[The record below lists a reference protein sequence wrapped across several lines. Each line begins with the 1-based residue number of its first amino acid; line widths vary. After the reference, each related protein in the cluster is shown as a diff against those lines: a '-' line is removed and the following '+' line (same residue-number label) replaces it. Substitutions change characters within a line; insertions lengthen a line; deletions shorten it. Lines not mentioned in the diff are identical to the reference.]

1 MVKKSAYNGPRSSRM
16 KRQKARRRKKMMIRV
31 GAAALCLAA
40 VIGVVSG
47 VRAIVG
53 GHKAKTQDN
62 IASVEE
68 TLPEKLKEIN
78 GISVKGLDYEET
90 VAALIKGYDWK
101 LSVSYDGKTEELE
114 NLIEARTRQYLDEV
128 CMKNMEGSYTFDL
141 LDVAELAKTE
151 AERLAGIWDQKP
163 ENSTLDHYDAASGKF
178 VFSGGKDGVVIDQE
192 KLAADI
198 SQAVKDQKLNQ
209 TLSAESNFQAAESD
223 EAVQAKYKPLETFTT
238 NTTSNAKRNTNVR
251 LAAEAINGTII
262 QPGEEFSFNQIVG
275 PRTEEKGYQAAAA
288 YNSGEVVQEIGG
300 GVCQISSTLYRVV
313 FETGME
319 VTYRRSHTFEPNYV
333 TPGQD
338 ATISWDM
345 PDFRF
350 VNTSEGAIG
359 IRASY
364 ADQKA
369 TVSIYGIPVLED
381 GVTWKLYSEKTE
393 EGEVPEPQ
401 YVEDP
406 TLAPGTE
413 KVKSNGTSGSTWVTY
428 KVVYKDGVEVE
439 RVKDHEK
446 IYKGHAPVILRNTG
460 TTQVTTGAGDG
471 TAGGQT
477 TAADA
482 TAAIPVDG
490 MDDEPQSGTS
500 QSGYE
505 TNETQSGSQNTTEAS
520 ETTQAETVQTTEAE
534 TTVMETEAV
543 VAPVESVN
551 ETVPQISPLEP

>member
-1 MVKKSAYNGPRSSRM
+1 MVKKSAYNGPRNSRI
-16 KRQKARRRKKMMIRV
+16 KRQRARRRKKMMIRA

-40 VIGVVSG
+40 VIGAVSG
-47 VRAIVG
+47 IRALVG
-53 GHKAKTQDN
+53 GHKTKNQEHIT
-62 IASVEE
+62 SMEE
-68 TLPEKLKEIN
+68 TLPQKLKEIN
-78 GISVKGLDYEET
+78 GISVKGLGYEKT
-90 VAALIKGYDWK
+90 VAALIKGYDWN
-101 LSVSYDGKTEELE
+101 LSVSYEGKTEKLN
-114 NLIEARTRQYLDEV
+114 NLIEARTRQYLDEI
-128 CMKNMEGSYTFDL
+128 CTQNMEGSYTFDL
-141 LDVAELAKTE
+141 LDVSELAKEE
-151 AERLAGIWDQKP
+151 AGRLAGIWDQKP

-178 VFSGGKDGVVIDQE
+178 VFCGGKDGVVIDQE

-198 SQAVKDQKLNQ
+198 SQAVKDQKLDQ
-209 TLSAESNFQAAESD
+209 SLSAEGNFQAADSD
-223 EAVQAKYKPLETFTT
+223 EAVQAKYKTLETFTT
-238 NTTSNAKRNTNVR
+238 NTTSNPKRNTNVR
-251 LAAEAINGTII
+251 LAAEALNGTIV
-262 QPGEEFSFNQIVG
+262 QPGEEFSFNQVIG

-288 YNSGEVVQEIGG
+288 YNSGEVVQEVGG

-369 TVSIYGIPVLED
+369 TVSIYGIPVLDD

-393 EGEVPEPQ
+393 EGEKPEPQ

-413 KVKSNGTSGSTWVTY
+413 KVKSNGTTGSTWVTY
-428 KVVYKDGVEVE
+428 KVIYKDGVEID

-460 TTQVTTGAGDG
+460 TTQVTAEAGDG
-471 TAGGQT
+471 TANGQT
-477 TAADA
+477 TEEAV

-490 MDDEPQSGTS
+490 MDDETHSGASRTDGEMSQSGT
-500 QSGYE
+500 QSS
-505 TNETQSGSQNTTEAS
+505 TAVS
-520 ETTQAETVQTTEAE
+520 ETTGTETVQTTEAE
-534 TTVMETEAV
+534 TVIEPEPV
-543 VAPVESVN
+543 VAPAENLS
-551 ETVPQISPLEP
+551 ETVQQIPPL

>member
-1 MVKKSAYNGPRSSRM
+1 MVKKSAYNGPRNSRI
-16 KRQKARRRKKMMIRV
+16 KRQRARKRKKMMIRA

-40 VIGVVSG
+40 VIGAVSG
-47 VRAIVG
+47 IRALVG
-53 GHKAKTQDN
+53 GHKTKNQEHIT
-62 IASVEE
+62 SMEE
-68 TLPEKLKEIN
+68 TLPQKLKEIN
-78 GISVKGLDYEET
+78 GISVKGLGYEET
-90 VAALIKGYDWK
+90 VAALTKGYDWN
-101 LSVSYDGKTEELE
+101 LSVSYEGKTEKLN
-114 NLIEARTRQYLDEV
+114 NLIEARTRQYLDEI
-128 CMKNMEGSYTFDL
+128 CTQNMEGSYTFDL
-141 LDVAELAKTE
+141 LDVSELAKEE
-151 AERLAGIWDQKP
+151 AGRLAGIWDQKP

-178 VFSGGKDGVVIDQE
+178 VFCVGKDGVVIDQE

-198 SQAVKDQKLNQ
+198 SQAVKDQKLDQ
-209 TLSAESNFQAAESD
+209 SLSAEGNFQAADSD
-223 EAVQAKYKPLETFTT
+223 EAVQAKYKTLETFTT
-238 NTTSNAKRNTNVR
+238 NTTSNPKRNTNVR
-251 LAAEAINGTII
+251 LAAEALNGTIV
-262 QPGEEFSFNQIVG
+262 QPGEEFSFNQVIG

-288 YNSGEVVQEIGG
+288 YNSGEVVQEVGG

-369 TVSIYGIPVLED
+369 TVSIYGIPVLDD

-393 EGEVPEPQ
+393 EGEKPEPQ

-413 KVKSNGTSGSTWVTY
+413 KVKSNGTTGSTWVTY
-428 KVVYKDGVEVE
+428 KVIYKDGVEID

-460 TTQVTTGAGDG
+460 TTQVTAEAGDG
-471 TAGGQT
+471 TANGQT
-477 TAADA
+477 TEEAV

-490 MDDEPQSGTS
+490 MDDETHSGASRTDGEVS
-500 QSGYE
+500 QSS
-505 TNETQSGSQNTTEAS
+505 TAVS
-520 ETTQAETVQTTEAE
+520 ETTGTETVQTTEAE
-534 TTVMETEAV
+534 TVIEPEPV
-543 VAPVESVN
+543 VAPAENLS
-551 ETVPQISPLEP
+551 ETVQQIPPI

>member
-1 MVKKSAYNGPRSSRM
+1 MVKKSAYNGPRNSRI
-16 KRQKARRRKKMMIRV
+16 KRQRARRRKKMMIRA

-40 VIGVVSG
+40 VIGAVSG
-47 VRAIVG
+47 IRTLVG
-53 GHKAKTQDN
+53 GHKTKNQEHIT
-62 IASVEE
+62 SMEE
-68 TLPEKLKEIN
+68 TLPQKLKEIN
-78 GISVKGLDYEET
+78 GISVKGLGYEET
-90 VAALIKGYDWK
+90 VAALTKGYDWN
-101 LSVSYDGKTEELE
+101 LSVSYESKTEKLN
-114 NLIEARTRQYLDEV
+114 NLIEARTRQYLDEI
-128 CMKNMEGSYTFDL
+128 CTQNMEGSYTFDL
-141 LDVAELAKTE
+141 LDVSELAKEE
-151 AERLAGIWDQKP
+151 AGRLAGIWDQKP
-163 ENSTLDHYDAASGKF
+163 ENSTLDHYDVASGKF
-178 VFSGGKDGVVIDQE
+178 VFCGGKDGVVIDQE

-198 SQAVKDQKLNQ
+198 SQAVKDQKLDQN
-209 TLSAESNFQAAESD
+209 LSAEGNFQAADSD
-223 EAVQAKYKPLETFTT
+223 ETVQAKYKTLETFTT
-238 NTTSNAKRNTNVR
+238 NTTSNPKRNTNVR
-251 LAAEAINGTII
+251 LAAEALNGTIV
-262 QPGEEFSFNQIVG
+262 QPGEEFSFNQVIG

-288 YNSGEVVQEIGG
+288 YNSGEVVQEVGG

-369 TVSIYGIPVLED
+369 TVSIYGIPVLDD

-393 EGEVPEPQ
+393 EGEKPEPQ

-413 KVKSNGTSGSTWVTY
+413 KVKSNGTTGSTWVTY
-428 KVVYKDGVEVE
+428 KVIYKDGVEID

-460 TTQVTTGAGDG
+460 TTQVTAEAGDG
-471 TAGGQT
+471 TANGQT
-477 TAADA
+477 TEAAV

-490 MDDEPQSGTS
+490 MDDETHSGASRTDGEVSQSGT
-500 QSGYE
+500 QSS
-505 TNETQSGSQNTTEAS
+505 TAVS
-520 ETTQAETVQTTEAE
+520 ETTGTETVQTTEAE
-534 TTVMETEAV
+534 TVIEQEPV
-543 VAPVESVN
+543 VAPAENLS
-551 ETVPQISPLEP
+551 ETVQQIPPL

>member
-1 MVKKSAYNGPRSSRM
+1 MVKKSAYNGPRNSRI
-16 KRQKARRRKKMMIRV
+16 KRQRARRRKKMMIRA

-40 VIGVVSG
+40 VIGAVSG
-47 VRAIVG
+47 IRTLVG
-53 GHKAKTQDN
+53 GHKTKNQDH
-62 IASVEE
+62 ITSMEE
-68 TLPEKLKEIN
+68 TLPQKLKEIN
-78 GISVKGLDYEET
+78 GISVKGLGYEKT
-90 VAALIKGYDWK
+90 VAALIKGYDWN
-101 LSVSYDGKTEELE
+101 LSVSYEGKTEKLN
-114 NLIEARTRQYLDEV
+114 NLIEARTRQYLDEI
-128 CMKNMEGSYTFDL
+128 CTQNMEGSYTFDL
-141 LDVAELAKTE
+141 LDVSELAKEE
-151 AERLAGIWDQKP
+151 AGRLARIWDQKP
-163 ENSTLDHYDAASGKF
+163 ENSTLDHYDVASGKF
-178 VFSGGKDGVVIDQE
+178 VFCGGKDGVVIDQE

-198 SQAVKDQKLNQ
+198 SQAVKDQKLDQN
-209 TLSAESNFQAAESD
+209 LSAEGNFQAADSD
-223 EAVQAKYKPLETFTT
+223 EAVQAKYKTLETFTT
-238 NTTSNAKRNTNVR
+238 NTTSNPKRNTNVR
-251 LAAEAINGTII
+251 LAAEALNGTIV
-262 QPGEEFSFNQIVG
+262 QPGEEFSFNQVIG

-288 YNSGEVVQEIGG
+288 YNSGEVVQEVGG

-369 TVSIYGIPVLED
+369 TVSIYGIPVLDD

-393 EGEVPEPQ
+393 EGEKPEPQ

-406 TLAPGTE
+406 TLALGTE
-413 KVKSNGTSGSTWVTY
+413 KVKSNGTTGSTWVTY
-428 KVVYKDGVEVE
+428 KVIYKDGVEID

-460 TTQVTTGAGDG
+460 TTQVTAEAGDG
-471 TAGGQT
+471 TANGQT
-477 TAADA
+477 TEAAV

-490 MDDEPQSGTS
+490 MDDETHSGASRTDGEVSQSGT
-500 QSGYE
+500 QSS
-505 TNETQSGSQNTTEAS
+505 TAVS
-520 ETTQAETVQTTEAE
+520 ETTGTETVQTTEAE
-534 TTVMETEAV
+534 TVIEQEPV
-543 VAPVESVN
+543 VAPAENLS
-551 ETVPQISPLEP
+551 ETVQQIPPL

>member
-1 MVKKSAYNGPRSSRM
+1 MVKKSAYNGPRNSRI
-16 KRQKARRRKKMMIRV
+16 KRQRARRRKKMMIRA

-47 VRAIVG
+47 IRALVG
-53 GHKAKTQDN
+53 GHKTKNQEHIT
-62 IASVEE
+62 SMEE
-68 TLPEKLKEIN
+68 TLPQKLKEIN
-78 GISVKGLDYEET
+78 GISVKGLGYEET
-90 VAALIKGYDWK
+90 VAALIKGYDWN
-101 LSVSYDGKTEELE
+101 LSVSYEGKTEKLN
-114 NLIEARTRQYLDEV
+114 NLIEARTRQYLDEI
-128 CMKNMEGSYTFDL
+128 CTQNMEGSYTFDL
-141 LDVAELAKTE
+141 LDVSELAKEE
-151 AERLAGIWDQKP
+151 AGRLAGIWDQKP

-178 VFSGGKDGVVIDQE
+178 VFCVGKDGVVIDQE

-198 SQAVKDQKLNQ
+198 SQAVKDQKLDQ
-209 TLSAESNFQAAESD
+209 SLSAEGNFQAADSD
-223 EAVQAKYKPLETFTT
+223 EAVQAKYKTLETFTT
-238 NTTSNAKRNTNVR
+238 NTTSNPKRNTNVR
-251 LAAEAINGTII
+251 LAAEALNGTIV
-262 QPGEEFSFNQIVG
+262 QPGEEFSFNQVIG

-288 YNSGEVVQEIGG
+288 YNSGEVVQEVGG

-369 TVSIYGIPVLED
+369 TVSIYGIPVLDD

-393 EGEVPEPQ
+393 EGEKPEPQ

-413 KVKSNGTSGSTWVTY
+413 KVKSNGTTGSTWVTY
-428 KVVYKDGVEVE
+428 KVIYQDGVEID

-460 TTQVTTGAGDG
+460 TTQVTAEAGDG
-471 TAGGQT
+471 TANGQT
-477 TAADA
+477 TEEAV

-490 MDDEPQSGTS
+490 MDDETHSGASRTDGEMSQSGT
-500 QSGYE
+500 QSS
-505 TNETQSGSQNTTEAS
+505 TAVS
-520 ETTQAETVQTTEAE
+520 ETTGTETVQTTEAE
-534 TTVMETEAV
+534 TVIEPEPV
-543 VAPVESVN
+543 VAPAENLS
-551 ETVPQISPLEP
+551 ETVQQIPPL

>member
-1 MVKKSAYNGPRSSRM
+1 MVKKSAYNGPRNSRI
-16 KRQKARRRKKMMIRV
+16 KRQRARRRKKMMIRA

-40 VIGVVSG
+40 VIGAVSG
-47 VRAIVG
+47 IRTLVG
-53 GHKAKTQDN
+53 GHKIKNQDH
-62 IASVEE
+62 ITSMEE
-68 TLPEKLKEIN
+68 TLPQKLKEIN
-78 GISVKGLDYEET
+78 GISVKGLGYEKT
-90 VAALIKGYDWK
+90 VAALIKGYDWN
-101 LSVSYDGKTEELE
+101 LSVSYEGKTEKLN
-114 NLIEARTRQYLDEV
+114 NLIEARTRQYLDEI
-128 CMKNMEGSYTFDL
+128 CTQNMEGSYTFDL
-141 LDVAELAKTE
+141 LDVSELAKEE
-151 AERLAGIWDQKP
+151 AGRLAGIWDQKP
-163 ENSTLDHYDAASGKF
+163 ENSTLDHYDVASGKF
-178 VFSGGKDGVVIDQE
+178 VFCGGKDGVVIDQE

-198 SQAVKDQKLNQ
+198 SQAVKDQKLDQN
-209 TLSAESNFQAAESD
+209 LSAEGNFQAADSD
-223 EAVQAKYKPLETFTT
+223 EAVQAKYKTLETFTT
-238 NTTSNAKRNTNVR
+238 NTTSNPKRNTNVR
-251 LAAEAINGTII
+251 LAAEALNGTIV
-262 QPGEEFSFNQIVG
+262 QPGEEFSFNQVIG

-288 YNSGEVVQEIGG
+288 YNSGEVVQEVGG

-369 TVSIYGIPVLED
+369 TVSIYGIPVLDD

-393 EGEVPEPQ
+393 EGEKPEPQ

-413 KVKSNGTSGSTWVTY
+413 KVKSNGTTGSTWVTY
-428 KVVYKDGVEVE
+428 KVIYKDGVEID

-446 IYKGHAPVILRNTG
+446 IYKGHTPVILRNTG
-460 TTQVTTGAGDG
+460 TTQVTAEAGDG
-471 TAGGQT
+471 TANGQT
-477 TAADA
+477 TEAAV

-490 MDDEPQSGTS
+490 MDDETHSGASRTDGEMSQSGT
-500 QSGYE
+500 QSS
-505 TNETQSGSQNTTEAS
+505 TAVS
-520 ETTQAETVQTTEAE
+520 ETTGTEKVQTTEAE
-534 TTVMETEAV
+534 TVIEPEPV
-543 VAPVESVN
+543 VAPAENLS
-551 ETVPQISPLEP
+551 ETVQQIPPL

>member
-1 MVKKSAYNGPRSSRM
+1 MVKKSAYNGPRNSRI
-16 KRQKARRRKKMMIRV
+16 KRQRARRRKKMMIRA

-40 VIGVVSG
+40 VIGAVSG
-47 VRAIVG
+47 IRTLVG
-53 GHKAKTQDN
+53 GHKTKNQEHIT
-62 IASVEE
+62 SMEE
-68 TLPEKLKEIN
+68 TLPQKLKEIN
-78 GISVKGLDYEET
+78 GISVKGLGYEET
-90 VAALIKGYDWK
+90 VAALIKGYDWN
-101 LSVSYDGKTEELE
+101 LSVSYEGKTEKLN
-114 NLIEARTRQYLDEV
+114 NLIEARTRQYLDEI
-128 CMKNMEGSYTFDL
+128 CTQNMEGSYTFDL
-141 LDVAELAKTE
+141 LDVSELAKEE
-151 AERLAGIWDQKP
+151 AGRLAGIWDQKP
-163 ENSTLDHYDAASGKF
+163 ENSTLDHYDVASGKF
-178 VFSGGKDGVVIDQE
+178 VFCGGKDGVVIDQE

-198 SQAVKDQKLNQ
+198 SQAVKDQKLDQN
-209 TLSAESNFQAAESD
+209 LSAEGNFQAADSD
-223 EAVQAKYKPLETFTT
+223 EAVQAKYKTLETFTT
-238 NTTSNAKRNTNVR
+238 NTTSNPKRNTNVR
-251 LAAEAINGTII
+251 LAAEALNGTIV
-262 QPGEEFSFNQIVG
+262 QPGEEFSFNQVIG

-288 YNSGEVVQEIGG
+288 YNSGEVVQEVGG

-369 TVSIYGIPVLED
+369 TVSIYGIPVLDD

-393 EGEVPEPQ
+393 EGEKPEPQ

-413 KVKSNGTSGSTWVTY
+413 KVKSNGTTGSTWVTY
-428 KVVYKDGVEVE
+428 KVIYKDGVEID

-460 TTQVTTGAGDG
+460 TTQVTAEAGDG
-471 TAGGQT
+471 TANGQT
-477 TAADA
+477 TEAAV

-490 MDDEPQSGTS
+490 MDDETHSGASRTDGEVSQSGT
-500 QSGYE
+500 QSS
-505 TNETQSGSQNTTEAS
+505 TAVS
-520 ETTQAETVQTTEAE
+520 ETTGTETVQTTEAE
-534 TTVMETEAV
+534 TVIEQEPV
-543 VAPVESVN
+543 VAPAENLS
-551 ETVPQISPLEP
+551 ETVQQIPPL

>member
-1 MVKKSAYNGPRSSRM
+1 MVKKSGYNGPRNSRI
-16 KRQKARRRKKMMIRV
+16 KRQRARRRKKMMIRA

-40 VIGVVSG
+40 VIGAVSG
-47 VRAIVG
+47 IRALVG
-53 GHKAKTQDN
+53 GHKTKNQEHIT
-62 IASVEE
+62 SMEE
-68 TLPEKLKEIN
+68 TLPQKLKEIN
-78 GISVKGLDYEET
+78 GISVKGLGYEET
-90 VAALIKGYDWK
+90 VAALTKGYNWN
-101 LSVSYDGKTEELE
+101 LSVSYKGKTEKLN
-114 NLIEARTRQYLDEV
+114 NLIEARTRQYLDEI
-128 CMKNMEGSYTFDL
+128 CTQNMEGSYTFDL
-141 LDVAELAKTE
+141 LDVSELAKEETG
-151 AERLAGIWDQKP
+151 RLAGIWDQKP
-163 ENSTLDHYDAASGKF
+163 ENSTLDHYDAARGKF
-178 VFSGGKDGVVIDQE
+178 VFCGGKDGVVIDQE

-198 SQAVKDQKLNQ
+198 SQAVKEQKLDQ
-209 TLSAESNFQAAESD
+209 SLSAEGNFQAADSD
-223 EAVQAKYKPLETFTT
+223 EAVQAKYKTLETFTT
-238 NTTSNAKRNTNVR
+238 NTTSNPKRNTNVR
-251 LAAEAINGTII
+251 LAAEALNGTIV
-262 QPGEEFSFNQIVG
+262 QPGEEFSFNQVIG

-288 YNSGEVVQEIGG
+288 YNSGEVVQEVGG

-369 TVSIYGIPVLED
+369 TVSIYGIPVLDD

-393 EGEVPEPQ
+393 EGEKPEPQ

-413 KVKSNGTSGSTWVTY
+413 KVKSNGTTGSTWVTY
-428 KVVYKDGVEVE
+428 KVIYKDGVEID

-460 TTQVTTGAGDG
+460 TTQVTAEAGDG
-471 TAGGQT
+471 TANGQT
-477 TAADA
+477 TEEAV

-490 MDDEPQSGTS
+490 MDDEPHSGASRTDGEMSQSGT
-500 QSGYE
+500 QSS
-505 TNETQSGSQNTTEAS
+505 TAVS
-520 ETTQAETVQTTEAE
+520 ETTGTETLQTTEAE
-534 TTVMETEAV
+534 TVIEPEPV
-543 VAPVESVN
+543 VAPAENLS
-551 ETVPQISPLEP
+551 ETVQQIPQL

>member
-1 MVKKSAYNGPRSSRM
+1 MVKKSAYNGPRNSRI
-16 KRQKARRRKKMMIRV
+16 KRQRARRRKKMMIRA

-40 VIGVVSG
+40 VIGAVSG
-47 VRAIVG
+47 IRTLVG
-53 GHKAKTQDN
+53 GHKIKNQDH
-62 IASVEE
+62 ITSMEE
-68 TLPEKLKEIN
+68 TLPQKLKEIN
-78 GISVKGLDYEET
+78 GISVKGLGYEKT
-90 VAALIKGYDWK
+90 VAALIKGYDWN
-101 LSVSYDGKTEELE
+101 LSVSYEGKTEKLN
-114 NLIEARTRQYLDEV
+114 NLIEARTRQYLDEI
-128 CMKNMEGSYTFDL
+128 CTQNMEGSYTFDL
-141 LDVAELAKTE
+141 LDVSELAKEE
-151 AERLAGIWDQKP
+151 AGRLAGIWDQKP
-163 ENSTLDHYDAASGKF
+163 ENSTLDHYDVASGKF
-178 VFSGGKDGVVIDQE
+178 VFCGGKDGVVIDQE

-198 SQAVKDQKLNQ
+198 SQAVKDQKLDQN
-209 TLSAESNFQAAESD
+209 LSAEGNFQAADSD
-223 EAVQAKYKPLETFTT
+223 EAVQAKYKTLETFTT
-238 NTTSNAKRNTNVR
+238 NTTSNPKRNTNVR
-251 LAAEAINGTII
+251 LAAEALNGTIV
-262 QPGEEFSFNQIVG
+262 QPGEEFSFNQVIG

-288 YNSGEVVQEIGG
+288 YNSGEVVQEVGG

-369 TVSIYGIPVLED
+369 TVSIYGIPVLDD

-393 EGEVPEPQ
+393 EGEKPEPQ

-413 KVKSNGTSGSTWVTY
+413 KVKSNGTTGSTWVTY
-428 KVVYKDGVEVE
+428 KVIYKDGVEID

-460 TTQVTTGAGDG
+460 TTQVTAEAGDG
-471 TAGGQT
+471 TANGQT
-477 TAADA
+477 TEAAV

-490 MDDEPQSGTS
+490 MDDETHSGASRTDGEVSQSGT
-500 QSGYE
+500 QSS
-505 TNETQSGSQNTTEAS
+505 TAVS
-520 ETTQAETVQTTEAE
+520 ETTGTETVQTTEAE
-534 TTVMETEAV
+534 TVIEQEPV
-543 VAPVESVN
+543 VAPAENLS
-551 ETVPQISPLEP
+551 ETVQQIPPI

>member
-1 MVKKSAYNGPRSSRM
+1 MVKKSAYNGPRNSRI
-16 KRQKARRRKKMMIRV
+16 KRQRARRRKKMMIRA

-40 VIGVVSG
+40 VIGAVSG
-47 VRAIVG
+47 IRTLVG
-53 GHKAKTQDN
+53 GHKTKNQEHIT
-62 IASVEE
+62 SMKE
-68 TLPEKLKEIN
+68 TLPQKLKEIN
-78 GISVKGLDYEET
+78 GISVKGLGYEKT
-90 VAALIKGYDWK
+90 VAALIKGYDWN
-101 LSVSYDGKTEELE
+101 LSVSYEGKTEKLN
-114 NLIEARTRQYLDEV
+114 NLIEARTRQYLDEI
-128 CMKNMEGSYTFDL
+128 CTQNMEGSYTFDL
-141 LDVAELAKTE
+141 LDVSELAKEE
-151 AERLAGIWDQKP
+151 AGRLAGIWDQKP
-163 ENSTLDHYDAASGKF
+163 ENSTLDHYDVASGKF
-178 VFSGGKDGVVIDQE
+178 VFCGGKDGVVIDQE

-198 SQAVKDQKLNQ
+198 SQAVKDQKLDQN
-209 TLSAESNFQAAESD
+209 LSAEGNFQAADSD
-223 EAVQAKYKPLETFTT
+223 EAVQAKYKTLETFTT
-238 NTTSNAKRNTNVR
+238 NTTSNPKRNTNVR
-251 LAAEAINGTII
+251 LAAEALNGTIV
-262 QPGEEFSFNQIVG
+262 QPGEEFSFNQVIG

-288 YNSGEVVQEIGG
+288 YNSGEVVQEVGG

-369 TVSIYGIPVLED
+369 TVSIYGIPVLDD

-393 EGEVPEPQ
+393 EGEKPEPQ

-413 KVKSNGTSGSTWVTY
+413 KVKSNGTTGSTWVTY
-428 KVVYKDGVEVE
+428 KVIYKDGVEID

-460 TTQVTTGAGDG
+460 TTQVTAEAGDG
-471 TAGGQT
+471 TANGQT
-477 TAADA
+477 TEEAV

-490 MDDEPQSGTS
+490 MDDETHSGASRTDGEMSQSGT
-500 QSGYE
+500 QSS
-505 TNETQSGSQNTTEAS
+505 TAVS
-520 ETTQAETVQTTEAE
+520 ETTGTETVQTTEAE
-534 TTVMETEAV
+534 TVIEPEPV
-543 VAPVESVN
+543 VAPAENLS
-551 ETVPQISPLEP
+551 ETVQQIPPL

>member
-1 MVKKSAYNGPRSSRM
+1 MVKKSAYNGPRNSRI
-16 KRQKARRRKKMMIRV
+16 KRQRARRRKKMMIRA

-40 VIGVVSG
+40 VIGAVSG
-47 VRAIVG
+47 IRALVG
-53 GHKAKTQDN
+53 GHKTKNQDH
-62 IASVEE
+62 ITSMEE
-68 TLPEKLKEIN
+68 TLPQKLKEIN
-78 GISVKGLDYEET
+78 GISVKGLGYEET
-90 VAALIKGYDWK
+90 VAALTKGYDWN
-101 LSVSYDGKTEELE
+101 LSVSYDGKTEKLN
-114 NLIEARTRQYLDEV
+114 NLIEARTRQYLDEI
-128 CMKNMEGSYTFDL
+128 CTQNMEGSYTFDL
-141 LDVAELAKTE
+141 LDVSELAKEE
-151 AERLAGIWDQKP
+151 AGRLAGIWDQKP

-178 VFSGGKDGVVIDQE
+178 VFCVGKDGVVIDQE

-198 SQAVKDQKLNQ
+198 SQAVKDQKLDQ
-209 TLSAESNFQAAESD
+209 SLSAEGNFQAADSD
-223 EAVQAKYKPLETFTT
+223 EAVQAKYKTLETFTT
-238 NTTSNAKRNTNVR
+238 NTTSNPKRNTNVR
-251 LAAEAINGTII
+251 LAAEALNGTIV
-262 QPGEEFSFNQIVG
+262 QPGEEFSFNQVIG

-288 YNSGEVVQEIGG
+288 YNSGEVVQEVGG

-369 TVSIYGIPVLED
+369 TVSIYGIPVLDD

-393 EGEVPEPQ
+393 EGEKPEPQ

-406 TLAPGTE
+406 ILAPGTE
-413 KVKSNGTSGSTWVTY
+413 KVKSNGTTGSTWVTY
-428 KVVYKDGVEVE
+428 KVIYKDGVEID

-460 TTQVTTGAGDG
+460 TTQVTAEAGDG
-471 TAGGQT
+471 TVNGQT
-477 TAADA
+477 TEEAV

-490 MDDEPQSGTS
+490 MDDETHSGASRTDGEVS
-500 QSGYE
+500 QSS
-505 TNETQSGSQNTTEAS
+505 TAVS
-520 ETTQAETVQTTEAE
+520 ETTGTETVQTTEAE
-534 TTVMETEAV
+534 TVIEPEPV
-543 VAPVESVN
+543 VAPAENLS
-551 ETVPQISPLEP
+551 ETVQQIPPI

>member
-1 MVKKSAYNGPRSSRM
+1 MVKKSAYNGPRNSRI
-16 KRQKARRRKKMMIRV
+16 KRQRARRRKKMMIRA

-40 VIGVVSG
+40 VIGAVSG
-47 VRAIVG
+47 IRTLVG
-53 GHKAKTQDN
+53 GHKIKNQDH
-62 IASVEE
+62 ITSMEE
-68 TLPEKLKEIN
+68 TLPQKLKEIN
-78 GISVKGLDYEET
+78 GISVKGLGYEKT
-90 VAALIKGYDWK
+90 VAALIKGYDWN
-101 LSVSYDGKTEELE
+101 LSVSYEGKTEKLN
-114 NLIEARTRQYLDEV
+114 NLIEARTRQYLDEI
-128 CMKNMEGSYTFDL
+128 CTQNMEGSYTFDL
-141 LDVAELAKTE
+141 LDVSELAKEE
-151 AERLAGIWDQKP
+151 AGRLAGIWDQKP
-163 ENSTLDHYDAASGKF
+163 ENSTLDHYDVASGKF
-178 VFSGGKDGVVIDQE
+178 VFCGGKDGVVIDQE

-198 SQAVKDQKLNQ
+198 SQAVKDQKLDQN
-209 TLSAESNFQAAESD
+209 LSAEGNFQAADSD
-223 EAVQAKYKPLETFTT
+223 EAVQAKYKTLETFTT
-238 NTTSNAKRNTNVR
+238 NTTSNPKRNTNVR
-251 LAAEAINGTII
+251 LAAEALNGTIV
-262 QPGEEFSFNQIVG
+262 QPGEEFSFNQVIG

-288 YNSGEVVQEIGG
+288 YNSGEVVQEVGG

-369 TVSIYGIPVLED
+369 TVSIYGIPVLDD

-393 EGEVPEPQ
+393 EGEKPEPQ

-413 KVKSNGTSGSTWVTY
+413 KVKSNGTTGSTWVTY
-428 KVVYKDGVEVE
+428 KVIYKDGVEID

-460 TTQVTTGAGDG
+460 TTQVNAEAGDG
-471 TAGGQT
+471 TVNGQT
-477 TAADA
+477 TEAAV

-490 MDDEPQSGTS
+490 MDDETHSGASRTDGEMSQSGT
-500 QSGYE
+500 QSS
-505 TNETQSGSQNTTEAS
+505 TAVS
-520 ETTQAETVQTTEAE
+520 ETTGTETVQTTEAE
-534 TTVMETEAV
+534 TVIEPEPV
-543 VAPVESVN
+543 VAPAENLS
-551 ETVPQISPLEP
+551 ETVQQIPPL

>member
-1 MVKKSAYNGPRSSRM
+1 
-16 KRQKARRRKKMMIRV
+16 MMIRA

-40 VIGVVSG
+40 VIGAVSG
-47 VRAIVG
+47 IRALVG
-53 GHKAKTQDN
+53 GHKTKNQEHIT
-62 IASVEE
+62 SMEE
-68 TLPEKLKEIN
+68 TLPQKLKEIN
-78 GISVKGLDYEET
+78 GISVKGLGYEET
-90 VAALIKGYDWK
+90 VAALTKGYDWN
-101 LSVSYDGKTEELE
+101 LSVSYEGKTEKLN
-114 NLIEARTRQYLDEV
+114 NLIEARTRQYLDEI
-128 CMKNMEGSYTFDL
+128 CTQNMEGSYTFDL
-141 LDVAELAKTE
+141 LDVSELAKEE
-151 AERLAGIWDQKP
+151 AGRLAGIWDQKP

-178 VFSGGKDGVVIDQE
+178 VFCVGKDGVVIDQE

-198 SQAVKDQKLNQ
+198 SQAVKDQKLDQ
-209 TLSAESNFQAAESD
+209 SLSAEGNFQAADSD
-223 EAVQAKYKPLETFTT
+223 EAVQAKYKTLETFTT
-238 NTTSNAKRNTNVR
+238 NTTSNPKRNTNVR
-251 LAAEAINGTII
+251 LAAEALNGTIV
-262 QPGEEFSFNQIVG
+262 QPGEEFSFNQVIG

-288 YNSGEVVQEIGG
+288 YNSGEVVQEVGG

-369 TVSIYGIPVLED
+369 TVSIYGIPVLDD

-393 EGEVPEPQ
+393 EGEKPEPQ

-413 KVKSNGTSGSTWVTY
+413 KVKSNGTTGSTWVTY
-428 KVVYKDGVEVE
+428 KVIYKDGVEID

-460 TTQVTTGAGDG
+460 TTQVTSEAGDG
-471 TAGGQT
+471 IANGQT
-477 TAADA
+477 TEEAV

-490 MDDEPQSGTS
+490 MDDETHSGASRTDGEMSQSGT
-500 QSGYE
+500 QSS
-505 TNETQSGSQNTTEAS
+505 TAVS
-520 ETTQAETVQTTEAE
+520 ETTGTETVQTTEAE
-534 TTVMETEAV
+534 TVIEPEPV
-543 VAPVESVN
+543 VAPAENLS
-551 ETVPQISPLEP
+551 ETVQQIPPL

>member
-1 MVKKSAYNGPRSSRM
+1 MVKKSAYNGPRNSRI
-16 KRQKARRRKKMMIRV
+16 KRQRARRRKKMMIRA

-40 VIGVVSG
+40 VIGAVSG
-47 VRAIVG
+47 IRALVG
-53 GHKAKTQDN
+53 GHKTKNQEHIT
-62 IASVEE
+62 SMEE
-68 TLPEKLKEIN
+68 TLPQKLKEIN
-78 GISVKGLDYEET
+78 GISVKGLGYEET
-90 VAALIKGYDWK
+90 VAALIKGYDWN
-101 LSVSYDGKTEELE
+101 LSVSYEGKTEKLN
-114 NLIEARTRQYLDEV
+114 NLIEARTRQYLDEI
-128 CMKNMEGSYTFDL
+128 CTQNMEGSYTFDL
-141 LDVAELAKTE
+141 LDVSELAKEE
-151 AERLAGIWDQKP
+151 AGRLAGIWDQKP

-178 VFSGGKDGVVIDQE
+178 VFCVGKDGVVIDQE
-192 KLAADI
+192 KLATDI
-198 SQAVKDQKLNQ
+198 SQAVKDQKLDQ
-209 TLSAESNFQAAESD
+209 SLSAEGNFQAADSD
-223 EAVQAKYKPLETFTT
+223 EAVQAKYKTLETFTT
-238 NTTSNAKRNTNVR
+238 NTTSNPKRNTNVR
-251 LAAEAINGTII
+251 LAAEALNGTIV
-262 QPGEEFSFNQIVG
+262 QPGEEFSFNQVIG

-288 YNSGEVVQEIGG
+288 YNSGEVVQEVGG

-369 TVSIYGIPVLED
+369 TVSIYGIPVLDD

-393 EGEVPEPQ
+393 EGEKPEPQ

-413 KVKSNGTSGSTWVTY
+413 KVKSNGTTGSTWVTY
-428 KVVYKDGVEVE
+428 KVIYKDGVEID

-460 TTQVTTGAGDG
+460 TTQVTAEAGDG
-471 TAGGQT
+471 TANGQT
-477 TAADA
+477 TEEAV

-490 MDDEPQSGTS
+490 MDDETHSGASRTDGEMSQSGT
-500 QSGYE
+500 QSS
-505 TNETQSGSQNTTEAS
+505 TAVS
-520 ETTQAETVQTTEAE
+520 ETTGTETVQTTEAE
-534 TTVMETEAV
+534 TVIEQEPV
-543 VAPVESVN
+543 VAPAENLS
-551 ETVPQISPLEP
+551 ETVQQIPPL

>member
-1 MVKKSAYNGPRSSRM
+1 MVKKSAYNGPRNSRI
-16 KRQKARRRKKMMIRV
+16 KRQRARRRKKMMIRA

-47 VRAIVG
+47 IRALVG
-53 GHKAKTQDN
+53 GHKTKNQEHIT
-62 IASVEE
+62 SMEE
-68 TLPEKLKEIN
+68 TLPQKLKEIN
-78 GISVKGLDYEET
+78 GISVKGLGYEET
-90 VAALIKGYDWK
+90 VAALIKGYDWN
-101 LSVSYDGKTEELE
+101 LSVSYEGKTEKLN
-114 NLIEARTRQYLDEV
+114 NLIEARTRQYLDEI
-128 CMKNMEGSYTFDL
+128 CTQNMEGSYTFDL
-141 LDVAELAKTE
+141 LDVSELAKEE
-151 AERLAGIWDQKP
+151 AGRLAGIWDQKP

-178 VFSGGKDGVVIDQE
+178 VFCVGKDGVVIDQE

-198 SQAVKDQKLNQ
+198 SQAVKDQKLDQ
-209 TLSAESNFQAAESD
+209 SLSAEGNFQAADSD
-223 EAVQAKYKPLETFTT
+223 EAVQAKYKTLETFTT
-238 NTTSNAKRNTNVR
+238 NTTSNPKRNTNVR
-251 LAAEAINGTII
+251 LAAEALNGTIV
-262 QPGEEFSFNQIVG
+262 QPGEEFSFNQVIG

-288 YNSGEVVQEIGG
+288 YNSGEVVQEVGG

-369 TVSIYGIPVLED
+369 PVSIYGIPVLDD

-393 EGEVPEPQ
+393 EGEKPEPQ

-413 KVKSNGTSGSTWVTY
+413 KVKSNGTTGSTWVTY
-428 KVVYKDGVEVE
+428 KVIYQDGVEID

-460 TTQVTTGAGDG
+460 TTQVTAEAGDG
-471 TAGGQT
+471 TANGQT
-477 TAADA
+477 TEEAV

-490 MDDEPQSGTS
+490 MDDETHSGASRTDGEMSQSGT
-500 QSGYE
+500 QSS
-505 TNETQSGSQNTTEAS
+505 TAVS
-520 ETTQAETVQTTEAE
+520 ETTGTETVQTTEAE
-534 TTVMETEAV
+534 TVIEPEPV
-543 VAPVESVN
+543 VAPAENLS
-551 ETVPQISPLEP
+551 ETVQQIPPL

>member
-1 MVKKSAYNGPRSSRM
+1 MVKKSAYNGPRNSRI
-16 KRQKARRRKKMMIRV
+16 KRQRARRRKKMMIRA

-40 VIGVVSG
+40 VIGAVSG
-47 VRAIVG
+47 IRALVG
-53 GHKAKTQDN
+53 GHKTKNQEHIT
-62 IASVEE
+62 SMEE
-68 TLPEKLKEIN
+68 TLPQKLKEIN
-78 GISVKGLDYEET
+78 GISVKGLGYEET
-90 VAALIKGYDWK
+90 VAALIKGYDWN
-101 LSVSYDGKTEELE
+101 LSVSYEGKTEKLN
-114 NLIEARTRQYLDEV
+114 NLIEARTRQYLDEI
-128 CMKNMEGSYTFDL
+128 CTQNMEGSYTFDL
-141 LDVAELAKTE
+141 LDVSELAKEE
-151 AERLAGIWDQKP
+151 AGRLAGIWDQKP

-178 VFSGGKDGVVIDQE
+178 VFCVGKDGVVIDQE
-192 KLAADI
+192 KMAADI
-198 SQAVKDQKLNQ
+198 SQAVKDQKLDQ
-209 TLSAESNFQAAESD
+209 SLSAEGNFQAADSD
-223 EAVQAKYKPLETFTT
+223 EAVQAKYKTLETFTT
-238 NTTSNAKRNTNVR
+238 NTTSNPKRNANVR
-251 LAAEAINGTII
+251 LAAEALNGTIV
-262 QPGEEFSFNQIVG
+262 QPGEEFSFNQVIG

-288 YNSGEVVQEIGG
+288 YNSGEVVQEVGG

-369 TVSIYGIPVLED
+369 TVSIYGIPVLDD

-393 EGEVPEPQ
+393 EGEKPEPQ

-413 KVKSNGTSGSTWVTY
+413 KVKSNGTTGSTWVTY
-428 KVVYKDGVEVE
+428 KVIYKDGVEID

-460 TTQVTTGAGDG
+460 TTQVTAEAGDG
-471 TAGGQT
+471 TANGQT
-477 TAADA
+477 TEEAV

-490 MDDEPQSGTS
+490 MDDETHSGASRTDGEMS
-500 QSGYE
+500 QGG
-505 TNETQSGSQNTTEAS
+505 TQSSTAVS
-520 ETTQAETVQTTEAE
+520 ETTGTETVQTTEAE
-534 TTVMETEAV
+534 TVIEPEPV
-543 VAPVESVN
+543 VAPAENLS
-551 ETVPQISPLEP
+551 ETVQQIPPL

>member
-1 MVKKSAYNGPRSSRM
+1 MVKKSAYNGPRNSRI
-16 KRQKARRRKKMMIRV
+16 KRQRARRRKKMMIRA

-40 VIGVVSG
+40 VIGAVSG
-47 VRAIVG
+47 IRTLVG
-53 GHKAKTQDN
+53 GHKIKNQDH
-62 IASVEE
+62 ITSMEE
-68 TLPEKLKEIN
+68 TLPQKLKEIN
-78 GISVKGLDYEET
+78 GISVKGLGYEKT
-90 VAALIKGYDWK
+90 VAALIKGYDWN
-101 LSVSYDGKTEELE
+101 LSVSYEGKTEKLN
-114 NLIEARTRQYLDEV
+114 NLIEARTRQYLDEI
-128 CMKNMEGSYTFDL
+128 CTQNMEGSYTFDL
-141 LDVAELAKTE
+141 LDVSELAKEE
-151 AERLAGIWDQKP
+151 AGRLAGIWDQKP
-163 ENSTLDHYDAASGKF
+163 ENSTLDHYDVASGKF
-178 VFSGGKDGVVIDQE
+178 VFCGGKDGVVIDQE
-192 KLAADI
+192 KLVADI
-198 SQAVKDQKLNQ
+198 SQAVKDQKLDQN
-209 TLSAESNFQAAESD
+209 LSAEGNFQAADSD
-223 EAVQAKYKPLETFTT
+223 EAVQAKYKTLETFTT
-238 NTTSNAKRNTNVR
+238 NTTSNPKRNTNVR
-251 LAAEAINGTII
+251 LAAEALNGTIV
-262 QPGEEFSFNQIVG
+262 QPGEEFSFNQVIG

-288 YNSGEVVQEIGG
+288 YNSGEVVQEVGG

-369 TVSIYGIPVLED
+369 TVSIYGIPVLDD

-393 EGEVPEPQ
+393 EGEKPEPQ

-413 KVKSNGTSGSTWVTY
+413 KVRSNGTTGSTWVTY
-428 KVVYKDGVEVE
+428 KVIYKDGVEID

-460 TTQVTTGAGDG
+460 TTQVTAEAGDG
-471 TAGGQT
+471 TANGQT
-477 TAADA
+477 TEAAV

-490 MDDEPQSGTS
+490 MDDETHSGASRTDGEMSQSGT
-500 QSGYE
+500 QSS
-505 TNETQSGSQNTTEAS
+505 TAVS
-520 ETTQAETVQTTEAE
+520 ETTGTETVQTTEAE
-534 TTVMETEAV
+534 TVIEPEPV
-543 VAPVESVN
+543 VAPAENLS
-551 ETVPQISPLEP
+551 ETVQQIPPI

>member
-1 MVKKSAYNGPRSSRM
+1 MVKKSAYNGPRNSRI
-16 KRQKARRRKKMMIRV
+16 KRQRARRRKKMMIRA

-40 VIGVVSG
+40 VIGAVSG
-47 VRAIVG
+47 IRTLVG
-53 GHKAKTQDN
+53 GHKIKNQDH
-62 IASVEE
+62 ITSMEE
-68 TLPEKLKEIN
+68 TLPQKLKEIN
-78 GISVKGLDYEET
+78 GISVKGLGYEKT
-90 VAALIKGYDWK
+90 VAALIKGYDWN
-101 LSVSYDGKTEELE
+101 LSVSYEGKTEKLN
-114 NLIEARTRQYLDEV
+114 NLIEARTRQYLDEI
-128 CMKNMEGSYTFDL
+128 CTQNMEGSYTFDL
-141 LDVAELAKTE
+141 LDVSELAKEE
-151 AERLAGIWDQKP
+151 AGRLAGIWDQKP
-163 ENSTLDHYDAASGKF
+163 ENSTLDHYDVASGKF
-178 VFSGGKDGVVIDQE
+178 VFCGGKDGVVIDQE

-198 SQAVKDQKLNQ
+198 SQAVKDQKLDQN
-209 TLSAESNFQAAESD
+209 LSAEGNFQAADSD
-223 EAVQAKYKPLETFTT
+223 EAVQAKYKTLETFTT
-238 NTTSNAKRNTNVR
+238 NTTSNPKRNTNVR
-251 LAAEAINGTII
+251 LAAEALNGTIV
-262 QPGEEFSFNQIVG
+262 QPGEEFSFNQVIG

-288 YNSGEVVQEIGG
+288 YNSGEVVQEVGG

-369 TVSIYGIPVLED
+369 TVSIYGIPVLDD

-393 EGEVPEPQ
+393 EGEKPEPQ

-413 KVKSNGTSGSTWVTY
+413 KVKSNGTTGSTWVTY
-428 KVVYKDGVEVE
+428 KVIYKDGVEID

-460 TTQVTTGAGDG
+460 TTQVTAEAGDG
-471 TAGGQT
+471 TANGQT
-477 TAADA
+477 TEAAV

-490 MDDEPQSGTS
+490 MDDETHSGASRTDGEMSQSGT
-500 QSGYE
+500 QSS
-505 TNETQSGSQNTTEAS
+505 TAVS
-520 ETTQAETVQTTEAE
+520 ETTGTEKVQTTEAE
-534 TTVMETEAV
+534 TVIEPEPV
-543 VAPVESVN
+543 VAPAENLS
-551 ETVPQISPLEP
+551 ETVQQIPPL

>member
-1 MVKKSAYNGPRSSRM
+1 MVKKSAYSGPRNSRI
-16 KRQKARRRKKMMIRV
+16 KRQRARRRKKMMIRA

-40 VIGVVSG
+40 VIGAVSG
-47 VRAIVG
+47 IRTLVG
-53 GHKAKTQDN
+53 GHKTKNQDH
-62 IASVEE
+62 ITSMEE
-68 TLPEKLKEIN
+68 TLPQKLKEIN
-78 GISVKGLDYEET
+78 GISVKGLGYEET
-90 VAALIKGYDWK
+90 VAALIKGYDWN
-101 LSVSYDGKTEELE
+101 LSVSYDGKTEKLN
-114 NLIEARTRQYLDEV
+114 NLIEARTRQYLDEI
-128 CMKNMEGSYTFDL
+128 CTQNMEGSYTFDL
-141 LDVAELAKTE
+141 LDVSELAKEE
-151 AERLAGIWDQKP
+151 AGRLAGIWDQKP

-178 VFSGGKDGVVIDQE
+178 VFCGGKDGVVIDQE
-192 KLAADI
+192 KLTADI
-198 SQAVKDQKLNQ
+198 SQAVKDQMLSQ
-209 TLSAESNFQAAESD
+209 TLSAEGNFQAADSD
-223 EAVQAKYKPLETFTT
+223 EAVQAKYKTLETFTT
-238 NTTSNAKRNTNVR
+238 NTTSNPKRNTNVR
-251 LAAEAINGTII
+251 LAAEALNGTIV
-262 QPGEEFSFNQIVG
+262 QPGEEFSFNQVIG

-393 EGEVPEPQ
+393 EGEKPEPQ

-406 TLAPGTE
+406 TLEPGTE
-413 KVKSNGTSGSTWVTY
+413 KVKSNGTTGSTWVTY
-428 KVVYKDGVEVE
+428 KGVYKDGVEVE

-460 TTQVTTGAGDG
+460 TTQVTAGAGDG
-471 TAGGQT
+471 TADGQT

-490 MDDEPQSGTS
+490 MDDETQSGTS
-500 QSGYE
+500 QSGND
-505 TNETQSGSQNTTEAS
+505 TSTSGSQATTEAS
-520 ETTQAETVQTTEAE
+520 ETTAAETVQTTEAE

-543 VAPVESVN
+543 VAPVESVS
-551 ETVPQISPLEP
+551 ETVQQISPLEP

>member
-1 MVKKSAYNGPRSSRM
+1 MVKKSAYNGPRNSRI
-16 KRQKARRRKKMMIRV
+16 KRQRARRRKKMMIRA

-40 VIGVVSG
+40 VIGAVSG
-47 VRAIVG
+47 IRTLVG
-53 GHKAKTQDN
+53 GHKIKNQDH
-62 IASVEE
+62 ITSMEE
-68 TLPEKLKEIN
+68 TLPQKLKEIN
-78 GISVKGLDYEET
+78 GISVKGLGYEKT
-90 VAALIKGYDWK
+90 VAALIKGYDWN
-101 LSVSYDGKTEELE
+101 LSVSYEGKTEKLN
-114 NLIEARTRQYLDEV
+114 NLIEARTRQYLDEI
-128 CMKNMEGSYTFDL
+128 CTQNMEGSYTFDL
-141 LDVAELAKTE
+141 LDVSELAKEE
-151 AERLAGIWDQKP
+151 AGRLAGIWDQKP
-163 ENSTLDHYDAASGKF
+163 ENSTLDHYDVASGKF
-178 VFSGGKDGVVIDQE
+178 VFCGGKDGVVIDQE

-198 SQAVKDQKLNQ
+198 SQAVKDQKLDQN
-209 TLSAESNFQAAESD
+209 LSAEGNFQAADSD
-223 EAVQAKYKPLETFTT
+223 EAVQAKYKTLETFTT
-238 NTTSNAKRNTNVR
+238 NTTSNPKRNTNVR
-251 LAAEAINGTII
+251 LAAEALNGTIV
-262 QPGEEFSFNQIVG
+262 QPGEEFSFNQVIG

-288 YNSGEVVQEIGG
+288 YNSGEVVQEVGG

-369 TVSIYGIPVLED
+369 TVSIYGIPVLDD

-393 EGEVPEPQ
+393 EGEKPEPQ

-413 KVKSNGTSGSTWVTY
+413 KVKSNGTTGSTWVTY
-428 KVVYKDGVEVE
+428 KVIYKDGVEID

-460 TTQVTTGAGDG
+460 TTQVTAEAGDG
-471 TAGGQT
+471 TANGQT
-477 TAADA
+477 TEAAV

-490 MDDEPQSGTS
+490 MDDETHSGASRTDGEVSQSGT
-500 QSGYE
+500 QSS
-505 TNETQSGSQNTTEAS
+505 TAVS
-520 ETTQAETVQTTEAE
+520 ETTGTETVQTTEAE
-534 TTVMETEAV
+534 TVIEPEPV
-543 VAPVESVN
+543 VAPAENLS
-551 ETVPQISPLEP
+551 ETVQQIPPL

>member
-1 MVKKSAYNGPRSSRM
+1 MVKKSAYNGPRNSRI
-16 KRQKARRRKKMMIRV
+16 KRQRARRRKKMMIRA

-40 VIGVVSG
+40 VIGAVSG
-47 VRAIVG
+47 IRTLVG
-53 GHKAKTQDN
+53 GHKTKNQEHIT
-62 IASVEE
+62 SMEE
-68 TLPEKLKEIN
+68 TLPQKLKEIN
-78 GISVKGLDYEET
+78 GISVKGLGYEET
-90 VAALIKGYDWK
+90 VAALIKGYDWN
-101 LSVSYDGKTEELE
+101 LSVSYEGKTEKLN
-114 NLIEARTRQYLDEV
+114 NLIEARTRQYLDEI
-128 CMKNMEGSYTFDL
+128 CTQNMEGSYTFDL
-141 LDVAELAKTE
+141 LDVSELAKEE
-151 AERLAGIWDQKP
+151 AGRLAGIWDQKP
-163 ENSTLDHYDAASGKF
+163 ENSTLDHYDVASGKF
-178 VFSGGKDGVVIDQE
+178 VFCGGKDGVVIDQE

-198 SQAVKDQKLNQ
+198 SQAVKDQKLDQN
-209 TLSAESNFQAAESD
+209 LSAEGNFQAADSD
-223 EAVQAKYKPLETFTT
+223 EAVQAKYKTLETFTT
-238 NTTSNAKRNTNVR
+238 NTTSNPKRNTNVR
-251 LAAEAINGTII
+251 LAAEALNGTIV
-262 QPGEEFSFNQIVG
+262 QPGEEFSFNQVIG

-288 YNSGEVVQEIGG
+288 YNSGEVVQEVGG

-369 TVSIYGIPVLED
+369 TVSIYGIPVLDD

-393 EGEVPEPQ
+393 EGEKPEPQ

-413 KVKSNGTSGSTWVTY
+413 KVKSNGTTGSTWVTY
-428 KVVYKDGVEVE
+428 KVIYKDGVEID

-460 TTQVTTGAGDG
+460 TTQVTAEAGDG
-471 TAGGQT
+471 TANGQT
-477 TAADA
+477 TEAAV

-490 MDDEPQSGTS
+490 MDDETHSGASRTDGEVSQSGT
-500 QSGYE
+500 QSS
-505 TNETQSGSQNTTEAS
+505 TAVS
-520 ETTQAETVQTTEAE
+520 ETTGTETVQTTEAE
-534 TTVMETEAV
+534 TVVEQEPV
-543 VAPVESVN
+543 VAPAENLS
-551 ETVPQISPLEP
+551 ETVQQIPPL

>member
-1 MVKKSAYNGPRSSRM
+1 MVKKSAYNGPRNSRI
-16 KRQKARRRKKMMIRV
+16 KRQRARRRKKMMIRA

-40 VIGVVSG
+40 VIGAVSG
-47 VRAIVG
+47 IRALVG
-53 GHKAKTQDN
+53 GHKTKNQEHIT
-62 IASVEE
+62 SMEE
-68 TLPEKLKEIN
+68 TLPQKLKEIN
-78 GISVKGLDYEET
+78 GISVKGLGYEET
-90 VAALIKGYDWK
+90 VAALTKGYDWN
-101 LSVSYDGKTEELE
+101 LSVSYEGKTEKLN
-114 NLIEARTRQYLDEV
+114 NLIEARTRQYLDEI
-128 CMKNMEGSYTFDL
+128 CTQNMEGSYTFDL
-141 LDVAELAKTE
+141 LDVSELAKEE
-151 AERLAGIWDQKP
+151 AGRLAGIWDQKP

-178 VFSGGKDGVVIDQE
+178 VFCVGKDGVVIDQE

-198 SQAVKDQKLNQ
+198 SQAVKDQKLDQ
-209 TLSAESNFQAAESD
+209 SLSAEGNFQAADSD
-223 EAVQAKYKPLETFTT
+223 EAVQAKYKTLETFTT
-238 NTTSNAKRNTNVR
+238 NTTSNPKRNTNVR
-251 LAAEAINGTII
+251 LAAEALNGTIV
-262 QPGEEFSFNQIVG
+262 QPGEEFSFNQVIG

-288 YNSGEVVQEIGG
+288 YNSGEVVQEVGG

-369 TVSIYGIPVLED
+369 TVSIYGIPVLDD

-393 EGEVPEPQ
+393 EGEKPEPQ

-413 KVKSNGTSGSTWVTY
+413 KVKSNGTTGSTWVTY
-428 KVVYKDGVEVE
+428 KVIYKDGVEID

-460 TTQVTTGAGDG
+460 TTQVTAEAGDG
-471 TAGGQT
+471 TANGQT
-477 TAADA
+477 TEEAV

-490 MDDEPQSGTS
+490 MDDETHSGASRTDGEVS
-500 QSGYE
+500 QSS
-505 TNETQSGSQNTTEAS
+505 TAVS
-520 ETTQAETVQTTEAE
+520 ETTGTETVQTTEAE
-534 TTVMETEAV
+534 TVIEPEPV
-543 VAPVESVN
+543 VAPAENLS
-551 ETVPQISPLEP
+551 ETVQQIPPI

>member
-1 MVKKSAYNGPRSSRM
+1 MVKKSAYNGPRNSRI
-16 KRQKARRRKKMMIRV
+16 KRQRARRRKKMMIRA

-40 VIGVVSG
+40 VIGAVSG
-47 VRAIVG
+47 IRTLVG
-53 GHKAKTQDN
+53 GHKIKNQDH
-62 IASVEE
+62 ITSMEE
-68 TLPEKLKEIN
+68 TLPQKLKEIN
-78 GISVKGLDYEET
+78 GISVKGLGYEKT
-90 VAALIKGYDWK
+90 VAALIKGYDWN
-101 LSVSYDGKTEELE
+101 LSVSYEGKTEKLN
-114 NLIEARTRQYLDEV
+114 NLIEARIRQYLDEI
-128 CMKNMEGSYTFDL
+128 CTQNMEGSYTFDL
-141 LDVAELAKTE
+141 LDVSELAKEE
-151 AERLAGIWDQKP
+151 AGRLAGIWDQKP
-163 ENSTLDHYDAASGKF
+163 ENSTLDHYDVASGKF
-178 VFSGGKDGVVIDQE
+178 VFCGGKDGVVIDQE

-198 SQAVKDQKLNQ
+198 SQAVKDQKLDQN
-209 TLSAESNFQAAESD
+209 LSAEGNFQAADSD
-223 EAVQAKYKPLETFTT
+223 EAVQAKYKTLETFTT
-238 NTTSNAKRNTNVR
+238 NTTSNPKRNTNVR
-251 LAAEAINGTII
+251 LAAEALNGTIV
-262 QPGEEFSFNQIVG
+262 QPGEEFSFNQVIG

-288 YNSGEVVQEIGG
+288 YNSGEVVQEVGG

-369 TVSIYGIPVLED
+369 TVSIYGIPVLDD

-393 EGEVPEPQ
+393 EGEKPEPQ

-413 KVKSNGTSGSTWVTY
+413 KVKSNGTTGSTWVTY
-428 KVVYKDGVEVE
+428 KVIYKDGVEID

-460 TTQVTTGAGDG
+460 TTQVTAEAGDG
-471 TAGGQT
+471 TANGQT
-477 TAADA
+477 TEAAV

-490 MDDEPQSGTS
+490 MDDETHSGASRTDGEVSQSGT
-500 QSGYE
+500 QSS
-505 TNETQSGSQNTTEAS
+505 TAVS
-520 ETTQAETVQTTEAE
+520 ETTGTETVQTTEAE
-534 TTVMETEAV
+534 TVIEQEPV
-543 VAPVESVN
+543 VAPAENLS
-551 ETVPQISPLEP
+551 ETVQQIPPL

>member
-1 MVKKSAYNGPRSSRM
+1 MVKKSAYNGPRNSRI
-16 KRQKARRRKKMMIRV
+16 KRQRARRRKKMMIRA

-40 VIGVVSG
+40 VIGAVSG
-47 VRAIVG
+47 IRALVG
-53 GHKAKTQDN
+53 GHKTKNQDH
-62 IASVEE
+62 ITSMEE
-68 TLPEKLKEIN
+68 TLPQKLKEIN
-78 GISVKGLDYEET
+78 GISVKGLGYEET
-90 VAALIKGYDWK
+90 VAVLTKGYDWN
-101 LSVSYDGKTEELE
+101 LSVSYDGKTEKLN
-114 NLIEARTRQYLDEV
+114 NLIEARTRQYLDEI
-128 CMKNMEGSYTFDL
+128 CTQNMEGSYTFDL
-141 LDVAELAKTE
+141 LDVSELAKEE
-151 AERLAGIWDQKP
+151 AGRLAGIWDQKP

-178 VFSGGKDGVVIDQE
+178 VFCVGKDGVVIDQE

-198 SQAVKDQKLNQ
+198 SQAVKDQKLDQ
-209 TLSAESNFQAAESD
+209 SLSAEGNFQAADSD
-223 EAVQAKYKPLETFTT
+223 EAVQAKYKTLETFTT
-238 NTTSNAKRNTNVR
+238 NTTSNPKRNTNVR
-251 LAAEAINGTII
+251 LAAEALNGTIV
-262 QPGEEFSFNQIVG
+262 QPGEEFSFNQVIG

-288 YNSGEVVQEIGG
+288 YNSGEVVQEVGG

-369 TVSIYGIPVLED
+369 TVSIYGIPVLDD

-393 EGEVPEPQ
+393 EGEKPEPQ

-413 KVKSNGTSGSTWVTY
+413 KVKSNGTTGSTWVTY
-428 KVVYKDGVEVE
+428 KVIYKDGVEID

-460 TTQVTTGAGDG
+460 TTQVTAEAGDG
-471 TAGGQT
+471 TVNGQT
-477 TAADA
+477 TEEAV

-490 MDDEPQSGTS
+490 MDDETHSGASRTDGEVS
-500 QSGYE
+500 QSS
-505 TNETQSGSQNTTEAS
+505 TAVS
-520 ETTQAETVQTTEAE
+520 ETTGTETVQTTEAE
-534 TTVMETEAV
+534 TVIEPEPV
-543 VAPVESVN
+543 VAPAENLS
-551 ETVPQISPLEP
+551 ETVQQIPQL

>member
-1 MVKKSAYNGPRSSRM
+1 MVKKSAYNGPRNSRI
-16 KRQKARRRKKMMIRV
+16 KRQRARRRKKMMIRA

-40 VIGVVSG
+40 VIGAVSG
-47 VRAIVG
+47 IRTLVG
-53 GHKAKTQDN
+53 GHKTKNQEHIT
-62 IASVEE
+62 SMEE
-68 TLPEKLKEIN
+68 TLPQKLKEIN
-78 GISVKGLDYEET
+78 GISVKGLGYEET
-90 VAALIKGYDWK
+90 VAALIKGYDWN
-101 LSVSYDGKTEELE
+101 LSVSYEGKTEKLN
-114 NLIEARTRQYLDEV
+114 NLIEARTRQYLDEI
-128 CMKNMEGSYTFDL
+128 CTQNMEGSYTFDL
-141 LDVAELAKTE
+141 LDVSELAKEE
-151 AERLAGIWDQKP
+151 AGRLAGIWDQKP
-163 ENSTLDHYDAASGKF
+163 ENSTLDHYDVASGKF
-178 VFSGGKDGVVIDQE
+178 VFCGGKDGVVIDQE

-198 SQAVKDQKLNQ
+198 SQAVKDQKLDQN
-209 TLSAESNFQAAESD
+209 LSAEGNFQAADSD
-223 EAVQAKYKPLETFTT
+223 EAVQAKYKTLETFTT
-238 NTTSNAKRNTNVR
+238 NTTSNPKRNTNVR
-251 LAAEAINGTII
+251 LAAEALNGTIV
-262 QPGEEFSFNQIVG
+262 QPGEEFSFNQVIG

-288 YNSGEVVQEIGG
+288 YNSGEVVQEVGG

-369 TVSIYGIPVLED
+369 TVSIYGISVLDD

-393 EGEVPEPQ
+393 EGEKPEPQ

-413 KVKSNGTSGSTWVTY
+413 KVKSNGTTGSTWVTY
-428 KVVYKDGVEVE
+428 KVIYKDGVEID

-460 TTQVTTGAGDG
+460 TTQVTAEAGDG
-471 TAGGQT
+471 TANGQT
-477 TAADA
+477 TEAAV

-490 MDDEPQSGTS
+490 MDDETHSGASRTDGEMSQSGT
-500 QSGYE
+500 QSS
-505 TNETQSGSQNTTEAS
+505 TAVS
-520 ETTQAETVQTTEAE
+520 ETTGTETVQTTEAE
-534 TTVMETEAV
+534 TVVEPEPV
-543 VAPVESVN
+543 VAPAENLS
-551 ETVPQISPLEP
+551 ETVQQIPPL

>member
-1 MVKKSAYNGPRSSRM
+1 MVKKSAYNGPRNSRI
-16 KRQKARRRKKMMIRV
+16 KRQRARRRKKMMIRA

-40 VIGVVSG
+40 VIGAVSG
-47 VRAIVG
+47 IRTLVG
-53 GHKAKTQDN
+53 GHKIKNQDH
-62 IASVEE
+62 ITSMEE
-68 TLPEKLKEIN
+68 TLPQKLKEIN
-78 GISVKGLDYEET
+78 GISVKGLGYEKT
-90 VAALIKGYDWK
+90 VAALIKGYDWN
-101 LSVSYDGKTEELE
+101 LSVSYEGKTEKLN
-114 NLIEARTRQYLDEV
+114 NLIEARTRQYLDEI
-128 CMKNMEGSYTFDL
+128 CTQNMEGSYTFDL
-141 LDVAELAKTE
+141 LDVSELAKEE
-151 AERLAGIWDQKP
+151 AGRLAGIWDQKP
-163 ENSTLDHYDAASGKF
+163 ENSTLDHYDVASGKF
-178 VFSGGKDGVVIDQE
+178 VFCGGKDGVVIDQE

-198 SQAVKDQKLNQ
+198 SQAVKDQKLDQN
-209 TLSAESNFQAAESD
+209 LSAEGNFQAADSD
-223 EAVQAKYKPLETFTT
+223 EAVQAKYKTLETFTT
-238 NTTSNAKRNTNVR
+238 NTTSNPKRNTNVR
-251 LAAEAINGTII
+251 LAAEALNGTIV
-262 QPGEEFSFNQIVG
+262 QPGEEFSFNQVIG

-288 YNSGEVVQEIGG
+288 YNSGEVVQEVGG

-369 TVSIYGIPVLED
+369 TVSIYGIPVLDD

-393 EGEVPEPQ
+393 EGEKPEPQ

-413 KVKSNGTSGSTWVTY
+413 KVKSNGTTGSTWVTY
-428 KVVYKDGVEVE
+428 KVIYKDGVEID

-460 TTQVTTGAGDG
+460 TTQVTAEAGDG
-471 TAGGQT
+471 TVNGQT
-477 TAADA
+477 TEEAV

-490 MDDEPQSGTS
+490 MDDETHSGASRTDGEVS
-500 QSGYE
+500 QSS
-505 TNETQSGSQNTTEAS
+505 TAVS
-520 ETTQAETVQTTEAE
+520 ETTGTETVQTTEAE
-534 TTVMETEAV
+534 TVIEPEPV
-543 VAPVESVN
+543 VAPAENLS
-551 ETVPQISPLEP
+551 ETVQQIPPI

>member
-1 MVKKSAYNGPRSSRM
+1 MVKKSAYNGPRNSRI
-16 KRQKARRRKKMMIRV
+16 KRQRARRRKKMMIRA

-40 VIGVVSG
+40 VIGAVSG
-47 VRAIVG
+47 IRTLVG
-53 GHKAKTQDN
+53 GHKTKNQEHIT
-62 IASVEE
+62 SMEE
-68 TLPEKLKEIN
+68 TLPQKLKEIN
-78 GISVKGLDYEET
+78 GISVKGLGYEET
-90 VAALIKGYDWK
+90 VAALTKGYDWN
-101 LSVSYDGKTEELE
+101 LSVSYEGKTEKLN
-114 NLIEARTRQYLDEV
+114 NLIEARTRQYLDEI
-128 CMKNMEGSYTFDL
+128 CTQNMEGSYTFDL
-141 LDVAELAKTE
+141 LDVSELAKEE
-151 AERLAGIWDQKP
+151 AGRLAGIWDQKP

-178 VFSGGKDGVVIDQE
+178 VFCSGKDGVVIDQE

-198 SQAVKDQKLNQ
+198 SQAVKDQKLDQ
-209 TLSAESNFQAAESD
+209 SLSAEGNFQAADSD
-223 EAVQAKYKPLETFTT
+223 EAVQAKYKTLETFTT
-238 NTTSNAKRNTNVR
+238 NTTSNPKRNTNVR
-251 LAAEAINGTII
+251 LAAEALNGTIV
-262 QPGEEFSFNQIVG
+262 QPGEEFSFNQVIG

-288 YNSGEVVQEIGG
+288 YNSGEVVQEVGG

-369 TVSIYGIPVLED
+369 TVSIYGISVLDD

-393 EGEVPEPQ
+393 EGEKPEPQ

-413 KVKSNGTSGSTWVTY
+413 KVKSNGTTGSTWVTY
-428 KVVYKDGVEVE
+428 KVIYKDGVEID

-460 TTQVTTGAGDG
+460 TTQVTAEAGDG
-471 TAGGQT
+471 TANGQT
-477 TAADA
+477 TEAAV

-490 MDDEPQSGTS
+490 MDDETHSGASRTDGEMSQSGT
-500 QSGYE
+500 QSS
-505 TNETQSGSQNTTEAS
+505 TAVS
-520 ETTQAETVQTTEAE
+520 ETTGTETVQTTEAE
-534 TTVMETEAV
+534 TVIEPEPV
-543 VAPVESVN
+543 VAPAENLS
-551 ETVPQISPLEP
+551 ETVQQIPPF

>member
-1 MVKKSAYNGPRSSRM
+1 MVKKSAYNGPRNSRI
-16 KRQKARRRKKMMIRV
+16 KRQRARRRKKMMIRA

-40 VIGVVSG
+40 VIGAVSG
-47 VRAIVG
+47 IRTLVG
-53 GHKAKTQDN
+53 GHKIKNQDH
-62 IASVEE
+62 ITSMEE
-68 TLPEKLKEIN
+68 TLPQKLKEIN
-78 GISVKGLDYEET
+78 GISVKGLGYEET
-90 VAALIKGYDWK
+90 VAALIKGYDWN
-101 LSVSYDGKTEELE
+101 LSVSYEGKTEKLN
-114 NLIEARTRQYLDEV
+114 NLIEARTRQYLDEI
-128 CMKNMEGSYTFDL
+128 CTQNMEGSYTFDL
-141 LDVAELAKTE
+141 LDVSELAKEE
-151 AERLAGIWDQKP
+151 AGRLAGIWDQKP
-163 ENSTLDHYDAASGKF
+163 ENSTLDHYDVASGKF
-178 VFSGGKDGVVIDQE
+178 VFCGGKDGVVIDQE

-198 SQAVKDQKLNQ
+198 SQAVKDQKLDQN
-209 TLSAESNFQAAESD
+209 LSAEGNFQAADSD
-223 EAVQAKYKPLETFTT
+223 EAVQAKYKTLETFTT
-238 NTTSNAKRNTNVR
+238 NTTSNPKRNTNVR
-251 LAAEAINGTII
+251 LAAEALNGTIV
-262 QPGEEFSFNQIVG
+262 QPGEEFSFNQVIG

-288 YNSGEVVQEIGG
+288 YNSGEVVQEVGG

-369 TVSIYGIPVLED
+369 TVSIYGIPVLDD

-393 EGEVPEPQ
+393 EGEKPEPQ

-413 KVKSNGTSGSTWVTY
+413 KVKSNGTTGSTWVTY
-428 KVVYKDGVEVE
+428 KVIYKDGVEID

-460 TTQVTTGAGDG
+460 TTQVTAEAGDG
-471 TAGGQT
+471 TANGQT
-477 TAADA
+477 TEAAV

-490 MDDEPQSGTS
+490 MDDETHSGASRTDGEVSQSGT
-500 QSGYE
+500 QSS
-505 TNETQSGSQNTTEAS
+505 TAVS
-520 ETTQAETVQTTEAE
+520 ETTGTETVQTTEAE
-534 TTVMETEAV
+534 TVIEQEPV
-543 VAPVESVN
+543 VAPAENLS
-551 ETVPQISPLEP
+551 ETVQQIPPL

>member
-1 MVKKSAYNGPRSSRM
+1 MVKKSAYNGPRNSRI
-16 KRQKARRRKKMMIRV
+16 KRQRARRRKKMMIRA

-40 VIGVVSG
+40 VIGAVSG
-47 VRAIVG
+47 IRTLVG
-53 GHKAKTQDN
+53 GHKTKNQDH
-62 IASVEE
+62 ITSMEE
-68 TLPEKLKEIN
+68 TLPQKLKEIN
-78 GISVKGLDYEET
+78 GISVKGLGYEET
-90 VAALIKGYDWK
+90 VAALIKGYDWN
-101 LSVSYDGKTEELE
+101 LSVSYEGKTEKLN
-114 NLIEARTRQYLDEV
+114 NLIEARTRQYLDEI
-128 CMKNMEGSYTFDL
+128 CTQNMEGSYTFDL
-141 LDVAELAKTE
+141 LDVSELAKEE
-151 AERLAGIWDQKP
+151 AGRLAGIWDQKP
-163 ENSTLDHYDAASGKF
+163 ENSTLDHYDVASGKF
-178 VFSGGKDGVVIDQE
+178 VFCGGKDGVVIDQE

-198 SQAVKDQKLNQ
+198 SQAVKDQKLDQN
-209 TLSAESNFQAAESD
+209 LSAEGNFQAADSD
-223 EAVQAKYKPLETFTT
+223 EAVQAKYKTLETFTT
-238 NTTSNAKRNTNVR
+238 NTTSNPKRNTNVR
-251 LAAEAINGTII
+251 LAAEALNGTIV
-262 QPGEEFSFNQIVG
+262 QPGEEFSFNQVIG

-288 YNSGEVVQEIGG
+288 YNSGEVVQEVGG

-369 TVSIYGIPVLED
+369 TVSIYGIPVLDD

-393 EGEVPEPQ
+393 EGEKPEPQ

-413 KVKSNGTSGSTWVTY
+413 KVKSNGTTGSTWVTY
-428 KVVYKDGVEVE
+428 KVIYKDGVEID

-446 IYKGHAPVILRNTG
+446 IYKGHTPVILRNTG
-460 TTQVTTGAGDG
+460 TTQVTAEAGDG
-471 TAGGQT
+471 TANGQT
-477 TAADA
+477 TEAAV

-490 MDDEPQSGTS
+490 MDDETHSGASRTDGEMSQSGT
-500 QSGYE
+500 QSS
-505 TNETQSGSQNTTEAS
+505 TAVS
-520 ETTQAETVQTTEAE
+520 ETTGTEKVQTTEAE
-534 TTVMETEAV
+534 TVIEPEPV
-543 VAPVESVN
+543 VAPAENLS
-551 ETVPQISPLEP
+551 ETVQQIPPL

>member
-1 MVKKSAYNGPRSSRM
+1 MVKKSAYNGPRNSRI
-16 KRQKARRRKKMMIRV
+16 KRQRARRRKKMMIRA

-40 VIGVVSG
+40 VIGAVSG
-47 VRAIVG
+47 IRTLVG
-53 GHKAKTQDN
+53 GHKIKNQDH
-62 IASVEE
+62 ITSMEE
-68 TLPEKLKEIN
+68 TLPQKLKEIN
-78 GISVKGLDYEET
+78 GISVKGLGYEKT
-90 VAALIKGYDWK
+90 VAALIKGYDWN
-101 LSVSYDGKTEELE
+101 LSVSYEGKTEKLN
-114 NLIEARTRQYLDEV
+114 NLIEARIRQYLDEI
-128 CMKNMEGSYTFDL
+128 CTQNMEGSYTFDL
-141 LDVAELAKTE
+141 LDVSELAKEE
-151 AERLAGIWDQKP
+151 AGRLAGIWDQKP
-163 ENSTLDHYDAASGKF
+163 ENSTLDHYDVASGKF
-178 VFSGGKDGVVIDQE
+178 VFCGGKDGVVIDQE

-198 SQAVKDQKLNQ
+198 SQAVKDQKLDQN
-209 TLSAESNFQAAESD
+209 LSAEGNFQAADSD
-223 EAVQAKYKPLETFTT
+223 EAVQAKYKTLETFTT
-238 NTTSNAKRNTNVR
+238 NTTSNPKRNTNVR
-251 LAAEAINGTII
+251 LAAEALNGTIV
-262 QPGEEFSFNQIVG
+262 QPGEEFSFNQVIG

-288 YNSGEVVQEIGG
+288 YNSGEVVQEVGG

-369 TVSIYGIPVLED
+369 TVSIYGIPVLDD

-393 EGEVPEPQ
+393 EGEKPEPQ

-413 KVKSNGTSGSTWVTY
+413 KVKSNGTTGSTWVTY
-428 KVVYKDGVEVE
+428 KVIYKDGVEID

-446 IYKGHAPVILRNTG
+446 IYKGHTPVILRNTG
-460 TTQVTTGAGDG
+460 TTQVTAEAGDG
-471 TAGGQT
+471 TANGQT
-477 TAADA
+477 TEAAV

-490 MDDEPQSGTS
+490 MDDETHSGASRTDGEMSQSGT
-500 QSGYE
+500 QSS
-505 TNETQSGSQNTTEAS
+505 TAVS
-520 ETTQAETVQTTEAE
+520 ETTGTETVQTTEAE
-534 TTVMETEAV
+534 TVIEPEPV
-543 VAPVESVN
+543 VAPAENLS
-551 ETVPQISPLEP
+551 ETVQQIPPL